1 MQGYQ
6 VSSRKFKMKLESG
19 FNFDKIDKIIV
30 THQDIDHIGGISDI
44 IKESNHK
51 ILVFAH
57 EDDKPFIEGEM
68 RLNKITP
75 ERKQELEKQIK
86 LCPKSSVNQCRNY
99 LKIHQKLE

>member
-1 MQGYQ
+1 M
-6 VSSRKFKMKLESG
+6 
-19 FNFDKIDKIIV
+19 
-30 THQDIDHIGGISDI
+30 
-44 IKESNHK
+44 
-51 ILVFAH
+51 FAN
-57 EDDKPFIEGEM
+57 EDDKPFIEDEK